1 MSKVD
6 EMLAKE
12 LDQANAGIHQRQKGE
27 EKRLANVKAG
37 RIKRA
42 EHLRQ
47 LRIDQVETQFE
58 GVRREV
64 RIHRTFF
71 SAHQLFLSCGLVS
84 HSKSSARDASRV
96 FAQAEEEYNR
106 EKRRPGSAHQD
117 AVEQQKRSS
126 SKVEDMN
133 AMR

>member
-64 RIHRTFF
+64 RIHRTLFLRT
-71 SAHQLFLSCGLVS
+71 QLFIILDLSLTPSLPRSVSLVS
-84 HSKSSARDASRV
+84 LRRRRRITTARRARFRIGSTRMPSSGRSAPPQRSRI
-96 FAQAEEEYNR
+96 
-106 EKRRPGSAHQD
+106 
-117 AVEQQKRSS
+117 
-126 SKVEDMN
+126 
-133 AMR
+133 

>member
-71 SAHQLFLSCGLVS
+71 CAPTF
-84 HSKSSARDASRV
+84 
-96 FAQAEEEYNR
+96 F
-106 EKRRPGSAHQD
+106 
-117 AVEQQKRSS
+117 
-126 SKVEDMN
+126 
-133 AMR
+133 